1 MARRSRARLLGAVIE
16 KELKEGLRDTN
27 VLLFSFGVPLLLYP
41 LLSWGGIQLAMLEDG
56 VREQDPPRVFA
67 QGPDDLVEAFSE
79 EPFRALAA
87 GELDLVLI
95 ESGGPGGEVE
105 VLHRSNLPRSAGA
118 LALAEGRLGE
128 LRGQRAQG
136 LAALLG
142 DPSLAEDPWSIE
154 PEDVS
159 PPGRF
164 FASLMG
170 LILPAT
176 LISSLI
182 LSGLYPAAEAITGER
197 ERGTLETTLV
207 AAAPRRWVALG
218 KVVAVSVMMGISI
231 LGNAV
236 GMALTTGSLLASLSA
251 DAERV
256 PLDVDLSQLLVAVPV
271 MASAMLAVVGLLLL
285 SMIPA
290 KTLKEATTLG
300 SASTLL
306 FLLPSLGLVVGQA
319 ELTLGAA
326 TLPVGNAALIL
337 RDALSAEGAAPH
349 LALLAAA
356 VNLSVAL
363 GTISLAAALLGRES
377 TLFGERPR
385 WLSRLLERGR

>member
-1 MARRSRARLLGAVIE
+1 VIE

-79 EPFRALAA
+79 EPFRRVDLAEGLTPERALAA